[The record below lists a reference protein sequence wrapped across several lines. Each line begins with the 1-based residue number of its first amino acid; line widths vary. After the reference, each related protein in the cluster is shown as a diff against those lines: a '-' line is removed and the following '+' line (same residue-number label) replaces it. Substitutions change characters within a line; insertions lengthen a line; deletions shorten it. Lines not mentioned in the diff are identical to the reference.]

1 MRYTKMAERSGEHQ
15 YRPRANDMYAP
26 HVRQAF
32 HHPRT
37 SLGAMGH
44 LLHLGMVAA
53 PLVIGEVIQDSD
65 KRWRAMRMVPVVGAI
80 ASEMLWT
87 AKISIDRKK
96 DEESRAALEACRDHC
111 R

>member
-1 MRYTKMAERSGEHQ
+1 
-15 YRPRANDMYAP
+15 
-26 HVRQAF
+26 
-32 HHPRT
+32 
-37 SLGAMGH
+37 MGH

-80 ASEMLWT
+80 GSDLLWT
-87 AKISIDRKK
+87 LKISNDRKRQ
-96 DEESRAALEACRDHC
+96 EESRAALEACREQHC